1 MGRDEILQLLHHAA
15 SAHVGAGAMHEH
27 GEGVDRLGVDEDRHF
42 HQITRAIVGD
52 DIIEA
57 GVALGDGLQ
66 AIIEIEDHFVQRQV
80 IDGHGALA
88 DVAEINLQPAP
99 LLAELQHGAQML
111 VRRQDRGADPGLG
124 DLLDLHDIGHVGG
137 IVQVHLLAVGELDL
151 VDDAGRSR
159 DEVEVELARQALL
172 DDLQMQQAQESAAE
186 AEAKGRRGLHLVG
199 EAGVVEAQAPH
210 GRAQILEIGGV
221 HREQAAEDHGLGG
234 LEARQGLRAAALL
247 VGDGVAHARV
257 RHLLDLRGDE
267 ADLAGAKDGHVEHLG
282 LEDADLL
289 DLVMGVRAHHLD
301 ALALLH
307 GAVDDAHQ
315 HHDAQISVIPA
326 IDQQGLEGRGLV
338 ALGGRQAGDD
348 GLQHQIDAQTRL
360 GRNRHG
366 LGGVDADDVL
376 DLLLDA
382 LGFGGGQVDLVE
394 HGHDVMAR
402 IDGVVDIGEGLRL
415 DAL

>member
-1 MGRDEILQLLHHAA
+1 
-15 SAHVGAGAMHEH
+15 MHEH
-27 GEGVDRLGVDEDRHF
+27 GEGVDGLGVDEDRHLDE
-42 HQITRAIVGD
+42 IARAIIGD

-66 AIIEIEDHFVQRQV
+66 PIIEIEHDFVEGQV

-88 DVAEINLQPAP
+88 HIAQVDLQAAP
-99 LLAELQHGAQML
+99 LLTELQHGAQMFI
-111 VRRQDRGADPGLG
+111 RRQDRRADPGLG

-137 IVQVHLLAVGELDL
+137 IVQVDLLAVGELDL
-151 VDDAGRSR
+151 IDDAGRGR

-172 DDLQMQQAQESAAE
+172 NDLQMQQPEEAAAE

-199 EAGVVEAQAPH
+199 EAGVIEAQAPH

-221 HREQAAEDHGLGG
+221 HREQAAEDDGLGG
-234 LEARQGLRAAALL
+234 LEARQGLGATALL

-267 ADLAGAKDGHVEHLG
+267 SDLAGAEHGHILHLG

-315 HHDAQISVIPA
+315 HHHAQIGVIPA
-326 IDQQGLEGRGLV
+326 IDQQGLERRGLV

-360 GRNRHG
+360 G
-366 LGGVDADDVL
+366 
-376 DLLLDA
+376 
-382 LGFGGGQVDLVE
+382 
-394 HGHDVMAR
+394 
-402 IDGVVDIGEGLRL
+402 
-415 DAL
+415 